1 MKEGQTSPSFLFVK
15 IPETNNF
22 IYIYWSNGFKRGVL
36 FVKIS
41 KGRWSLY
48 QLLNSS
54 EKLKT
59 YLLST
64 AIFNEH
70 LFDKNPPPPHFMIR
84 PCFGSTKMNVSSK
97 EKEEQYSINNGNFSI
112 DFNGIS
118 EVLDYLN
125 DACKEERFYILQDLS
140 FLHNKNKTLHN
151 LYVTVQRRKN
161 SKWTVADIFEKSG
174 LLIQDELSLV
184 EKQFHDIFIETARCL
199 ESPFPECTTLVL
211 DIGMIQEKLWIQDV
225 ELHFSKSK
233 WCQYQ
238 ILKTK
243 KELSPFLPDTQ
254 LATPMTILNFLE
266 KYKQVM
272 LKPCMGQWG
281 LGIVQCTLKKGE
293 VFELH
298 IERNLHIIEGRK
310 EFIHYLLEHF
320 LLKKTY
326 MVQERIQLATIEDC
340 VFDTRVMVQREDP
353 AFEWEVT
360 ANAVKIASKKFIVTN
375 VARALLPLDLALE
388 KSNIKNL
395 STESIIIRLDQIC
408 INAANHLGEHFKDI
422 IMIGMDV
429 GIDVHGNIKMIETN
443 LVPDISLFK
452 KLSDKSVLEKI
463 KNKMKKR
470 DNK

>member
-1 MKEGQTSPSFLFVK
+1 VK
-15 IPETNNF
+15 
-22 IYIYWSNGFKRGVL
+22 S
-36 FVKIS
+36 S

-48 QLLNSS
+48 QQLISS
-54 EKLKT
+54 EKIKP

-64 AIFNEH
+64 VLYNEH
-70 LFDKNPPPPHFMIR
+70 SFVKNSPPSLFTIR
-84 PCFGSTKMNVSSK
+84 PCFGSTKLSVKSLG
-97 EKEEQYSINNGNFSI
+97 KEEQYTIQNGNRSTDI
-112 DFNGIS
+112 NGIT
-118 EVLDYLN
+118 EVMHFLN

-140 FLHNKNKTLHN
+140 FLQNINKTLYN
-151 LYVTVQRRKN
+151 LYVTVQRRIDN
-161 SKWTVADIFEKSG
+161 KWTVADIFEKSG
-174 LLIQDELSLV
+174 LLNQNELSLI
-184 EKQFHDIFIETARCL
+184 QNQYDDIFIETARCL

-243 KELSPFLPDTQ
+243 NELSPYLPETQ
-254 LATPMTILNFLE
+254 LATPITILSFIE

-272 LKPCMGQWG
+272 LKPCIGQWG
-281 LGIVQCTLKKGE
+281 LGIIQCSLISGE

-298 IERNLHIIEGRK
+298 IERNLYIIKGRK

-320 LLKKTY
+320 LFKKTY

-353 AFEWEVT
+353 SSEWEIT

-375 VARALLPLDLALE
+375 VARALLPLENALE
-388 KSNIKNL
+388 KSNIKNI
-395 STESIIIRLDQIC
+395 SRESIIIGLDEIC
-408 INAANHLGEHFKDI
+408 LNTANHLGEHFRDI
-422 IMIGMDV
+422 IIIGMDV
-429 GIDVHGNIKMIETN
+429 GIDSQGNIKIIETN

-452 KLSDKSVLEKI
+452 RLSDKSVLEKI